1 MSKTVLGIDLGGTNT
16 VLGLV
21 NARGEI
27 LARGQVSTNGHADFN
42 AFVDALLQET
52 RNMCS
57 YTGAPFP
64 SAIGVGAPA
73 ANLRTGMIER
83 NANLPWP
90 TPIDVSGIMG
100 AAFGVPV
107 AISNDANA
115 AAVGEMTY
123 GAARGIRDFIMITL
137 GTGVGSGIVVDGNL
151 LTGREGL
158 AGELGHIIVERNGRE
173 CGCGRRGCLETYTS
187 ARGVARTAAYLLREH
202 PERESVLR
210 NVPEDE
216 LTSLKVFEAAS
227 AGDELAC
234 EVFDFTGRVLGE
246 ALANFASFT
255 SPRAIV
261 LFGGLARS
269 GEMLLRPLRKAFEEN
284 LLFFHTGGKIDILLS
299 QLPHSQAAILG
310 ASALAWMLIE

>member
-16 VLGLV
+16 VMGLV

-27 LARGQVSTNGHADFN
+27 IARGQVSTCGHADFQ

-52 RNMCS
+52 RRMCD
-57 YTGAPFP
+57 YTGAPMP

-90 TPIDVSGIMG
+90 TPIDVNSIMG
-100 AAFGVPV
+100 KAFGVPV

-123 GAARGIRDFIMITL
+123 GAARGFKDFIMITL
-137 GTGVGSGIVVDGNL
+137 GTGVGSGVVVDGNL

-187 ARGVARTAAYLLREH
+187 ARGVARTAVQMLKERPDEVTSLRSIP
-202 PERESVLR
+202 PE
-210 NVPEDE
+210 E
-216 LTSLKVFEAAS
+216 LTSLHVFQAAEEGDKLALEVFE
-227 AGDELAC
+227 
-234 EVFDFTGRVLGE
+234 FTGQVLGE

-255 SPRAIV
+255 SPRAFV

-269 GEMLLRPLRKAFEEN
+269 GELLLRPLRKAFEEN
-284 LLFFHTGGKIDILLS
+284 LLFFHTGGKIEILLS
-299 QLPHSQAAILG
+299 QLPQSQAAILG
-310 ASALAWMLIE
+310 ASALAWQILD